1 MGNIFSAGKQCDDEV
16 TIPEKGTLPDISAAT
31 PKVSLFD
38 FQQGVGPG
46 ELVKSCIEQTVK
58 YGPIATQKVGFMA
71 LNQQTKDSKVIFTPT
86 VILNATGVR
95 LSLVSFKGLPDYP
108 APAVIEPGECASFL
122 APGAGN
128 GVTEGVSVTPVSDVS
143 VTDVCIYEAQVFEGP
158 VAFPANPAN
167 LVGGWTAPTGEL
179 KISQFRFQ
187 SGTLGQR
194 TGFVNPST
202 ATARVQVEARGD
214 LAASTLTWK
223 IILIAPDPGGAGGPI
238 TQYALTQSL
247 G

>member
-1 MGNIFSAGKQCDDEV
+1 MGNLFSAEKPRDDEV
-16 TIPEKGTLPDISAAT
+16 TPIKEKGTLPDISAAT

-71 LNQQTKDSKVIFTPT
+71 LNQQTKDPTGSLKFTPT

-128 GVTEGVSVTPVSDVS
+128 GYS
-143 VTDVCIYEAQVFEGP
+143 YEAQVFEGP
-158 VAFPANPAN
+158 VAIPANPAG

-179 KISQFRFQ
+179 
-187 SGTLGQR
+187 T
-194 TGFVNPST
+194 
-202 ATARVQVEARGD
+202 
-214 LAASTLTWK
+214 
-223 IILIAPDPGGAGGPI
+223 
-238 TQYALTQSL
+238 
-247 G
+247 